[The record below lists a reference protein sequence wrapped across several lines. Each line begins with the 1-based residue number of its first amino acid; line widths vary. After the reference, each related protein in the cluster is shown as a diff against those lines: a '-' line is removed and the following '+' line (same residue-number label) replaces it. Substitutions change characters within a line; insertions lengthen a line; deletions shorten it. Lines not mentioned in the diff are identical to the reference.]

1 MVAFKNKFLIF
12 LIFTFFIFLGN
23 KDLQKKVTIFFHLHC
38 LGEKTCYGEDVKVN
52 SKIIKVKEND
62 NLLSFNGSSRATA
75 YQDLNKIIETENGY
89 LVSWLDNYK
98 DKFRLKLRYFTKENI
113 SKFEYDLGE
122 VVDNHGGGSIAISDG
137 NTIHVAYYPHGDD
150 HVLYRQGTIVNE
162 DFINWEKPIAV
173 GDHLT
178 YPKIFFYNEK
188 IFITARRT
196 KHSVGKDQRP
206 QMVIYEKK
214 INKKFSKGR
223 ILLKSRLDGYA
234 NFHFFININKNK
246 NHLYLT
252 LKRHEGSNK
261 NFTGLNQS
269 IEIFKFR
276 NNLSI
281 ESMFLDIDSGK
292 VKPLFNFKGG
302 LEKKNSLEIGPGI
315 IFDNKLF
322 ISFVVESFN
331 SSELFLVK
339 IENNKVDLRNISF
352 ILDKLDEGYSFTK
365 PIGGMAIDKE
375 NNSFLAASIVNLKS
389 NRPSRYLYTWGDNS
403 SSVFIQIFNPLD
415 FSQKCE
421 ILISNPTNHAPEW
434 LPHIKTVHG
443 KTILLYTSG
452 SSGRSNFDNVKTK
465 VFIRN
470 LSEYQKKICV
480 K

>member
-1 MVAFKNKFLIF
+1 
-12 LIFTFFIFLGN
+12 
-23 KDLQKKVTIFFHLHC
+23 
-38 LGEKTCYGEDVKVN
+38 
-52 SKIIKVKEND
+52 
-62 NLLSFNGSSRATA
+62 
-75 YQDLNKIIETENGY
+75 
-89 LVSWLDNYK
+89 
-98 DKFRLKLRYFTKENI
+98 
-113 SKFEYDLGE
+113 
-122 VVDNHGGGSIAISDG
+122 
-137 NTIHVAYYPHGDD
+137 
-150 HVLYRQGTIVNE
+150 
-162 DFINWEKPIAV
+162 
-173 GDHLT
+173 
-178 YPKIFFYNEK
+178 
-188 IFITARRT
+188 
-196 KHSVGKDQRP
+196 
-206 QMVIYEKK
+206 
-214 INKKFSKGR
+214 
-223 ILLKSRLDGYA
+223 
-234 NFHFFININKNK
+234 
-246 NHLYLT
+246 
-252 LKRHEGSNK
+252 
-261 NFTGLNQS
+261 
-269 IEIFKFR
+269 
-276 NNLSI
+276 
-281 ESMFLDIDSGK
+281 MFLDIDSGK

-421 ILISNPTNHAPEW
+421 ILISNSTNSAPEW
-434 LPHIKTVHG
+434 LPHMKTVHG

-452 SSGRSNFDNVKTK
+452 SSGKSRFDNVKTK

-470 LSEYQKKICV
+470 LSEYTKKLCV